1 MVYINYMIYNILCNI
16 CNPLFLSAK
25 PLSVV
30 ITVSARKLSSPDV
43 GSSQKI
49 TA

>member
-1 MVYINYMIYNILCNI
+1 MLYSLTYGILCKI
-16 CNPLFLSAK
+16 FNPFLSAK
-25 PLSVV
+25 PFSVV

>member
-1 MVYINYMIYNILCNI
+1 MIYKLYDPLCKI